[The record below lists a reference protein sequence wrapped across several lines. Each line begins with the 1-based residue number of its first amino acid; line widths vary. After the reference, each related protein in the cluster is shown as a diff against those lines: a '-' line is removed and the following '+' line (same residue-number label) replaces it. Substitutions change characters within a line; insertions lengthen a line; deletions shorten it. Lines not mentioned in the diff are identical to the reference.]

1 MQVVAKYFN
10 VWDPPPNPAQ
20 RMIYLE
26 KDILGTCSFRV
37 FCCPIEYLDA
47 YRVGS

>member
-1 MQVVAKYFN
+1 VQVVAKYFN

-26 KDILGTCSFRV
+26 KDILGKKTVILCFGTSHGVR
-37 FCCPIEYLDA
+37 I
-47 YRVGS
+47 